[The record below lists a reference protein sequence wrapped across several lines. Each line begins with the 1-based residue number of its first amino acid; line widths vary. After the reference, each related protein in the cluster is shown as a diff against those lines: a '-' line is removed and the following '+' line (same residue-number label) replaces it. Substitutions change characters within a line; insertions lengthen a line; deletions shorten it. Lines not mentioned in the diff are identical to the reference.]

1 MRDQVVLEIQE
12 CLRMLPR
19 TDQAKP
25 RIIPDG
31 IYGEETRAAVEEFQ
45 RSTELPVTGKVDL
58 ATWNALQRASAE
70 SAEQQGPSNPIYPF
84 EIRLASGELRKG
96 DEMNLVYILQ
106 IMLNTLCGV
115 YKNLR
120 PLPVDGKYGSATEE
134 DVMLFQS
141 VQRLPE
147 TGYVDKITWNRL
159 ADAYNRYVD
168 RD

>member
-45 RSTELPVTGKVDL
+45 RSAELPVTGKVDL

-70 SAEQQGPSNPIYPF
+70 SAEQQGTPRTRSIP
-84 EIRLASGELRKG
+84 LKSGLHRESFARAMK
-96 DEMNLVYILQ
+96 
-106 IMLNTLCGV
+106 
-115 YKNLR
+115 
-120 PLPVDGKYGSATEE
+120 
-134 DVMLFQS
+134 
-141 VQRLPE
+141 
-147 TGYVDKITWNRL
+147 
-159 ADAYNRYVD
+159 
-168 RD
+168 

>member
-1 MRDQVVLEIQE
+1 
-12 CLRMLPR
+12 
-19 TDQAKP
+19 
-25 RIIPDG
+25 
-31 IYGEETRAAVEEFQ
+31 
-45 RSTELPVTGKVDL
+45 
-58 ATWNALQRASAE
+58 
-70 SAEQQGPSNPIYPF
+70 
-84 EIRLASGELRKG
+84 
-96 DEMNLVYILQ
+96 MNLVYILQ

-168 RD
+168 PGLAALKKAPEGSFPGEFS

>member
-1 MRDQVVLEIQE
+1 MRPPN
-12 CLRMLPR
+12 R
-19 TDQAKP
+19 
-25 RIIPDG
+25 
-31 IYGEETRAAVEEFQ
+31 
-45 RSTELPVTGKVDL
+45 RSSRD
-58 ATWNALQRASAE
+58 
-70 SAEQQGPSNPIYPF
+70 PSNPIYPF